1 MAVVIYALLQHL
13 EHISYV
19 YHIDK
24 LVLNRLQTLNNNPI
38 MTFNSLK
45 ENSFD
50 KSYSIVIWG
59 IFLKINL
66 FPLYTN
72 VAVRNGNVFTG
83 NNHNYFLD
91 IQEEV
96 R

>member
-19 YHIDK
+19 YHIDE
-24 LVLNRLQTLNNNPI
+24 LVLNRLQTLKNNPI

-45 ENSFD
+45 ENFFD

-59 IFLKINL
+59 IF
-66 FPLYTN
+66 F
-72 VAVRNGNVFTG
+72 
-83 NNHNYFLD
+83 
-91 IQEEV
+91 
-96 R
+96 

>member
-1 MAVVIYALLQHL
+1 
-13 EHISYV
+13 
-19 YHIDK
+19 
-24 LVLNRLQTLNNNPI
+24 

-45 ENSFD
+45 EYFFY
-50 KSYSIVIWG
+50 KSNSIVIWG

-72 VAVRNGNVFTG
+72 VAVRKGNVFTG
-83 NNHNYFLD
+83 NNHNYILD

-96 R
+96 T